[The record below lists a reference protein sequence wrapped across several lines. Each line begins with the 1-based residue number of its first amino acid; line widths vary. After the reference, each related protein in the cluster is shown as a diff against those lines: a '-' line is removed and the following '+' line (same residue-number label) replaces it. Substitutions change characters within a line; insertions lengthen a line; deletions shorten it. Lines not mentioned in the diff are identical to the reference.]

1 VAKMVV
7 YSCGY
12 RGDIL
17 PYVPIA
23 SQLSRR
29 GHDVTF
35 VVPAELHDMFAGE
48 PFRCVDADAGDLTP
62 TGLDRHAD
70 YVARWGRRFSGAMM
84 LRLYLGQLAIPRLDR
99 LVQAVDDELDG
110 ADLVVSHAATSLIA
124 RIACEQR
131 GLPWIVGD
139 LFPMLNPT
147 ASHRPLGGPSRRTP
161 NRTTGALNRLAWRSA
176 QGAPARWLSCE
187 QGFARYRAQ
196 HGLPTD
202 HGYVLQGRLSPHHN
216 VGLVSPHYYP
226 PAPDWPDTYRMV
238 GFTPWTSTDETLPDD
253 VKEFIAGG
261 DAPVL
266 VMLGS
271 AGAGAHRDLLP
282 GIATALDRLGLRGV
296 YLTST
301 ADRALA
307 LADRPG
313 VWPYVPLRP
322 LLPHVRAVVHSG
334 AHGRNS
340 LALAAGKPSVVVPQ
354 LFDQEWHGR
363 RQASLGT
370 GILVNRRQTPTRLER
385 AIERVITDDSYTR
398 RAQEMAAVLDEEDG
412 TTIACDQIEE
422 FLNR

>member
-1 VAKMVV
+1 MAKVVV

-62 TGLDRHAD
+62 AGLDRHAH

-147 ASHRPLGGPSRRTP
+147 ASHRPLGRPR
-161 NRTTGALNRLAWRSA
+161 
-176 QGAPARWLSCE
+176 
-187 QGFARYRAQ
+187 
-196 HGLPTD
+196 
-202 HGYVLQGRLSPHHN
+202 
-216 VGLVSPHYYP
+216 
-226 PAPDWPDTYRMV
+226 
-238 GFTPWTSTDETLPDD
+238 
-253 VKEFIAGG
+253 
-261 DAPVL
+261 
-266 VMLGS
+266 GS
-271 AGAGAHRDLLP
+271 
-282 GIATALDRLGLRGV
+282 
-296 YLTST
+296 
-301 ADRALA
+301 
-307 LADRPG
+307 
-313 VWPYVPLRP
+313 
-322 LLPHVRAVVHSG
+322 
-334 AHGRNS
+334 
-340 LALAAGKPSVVVPQ
+340 
-354 LFDQEWHGR
+354 
-363 RQASLGT
+363 
-370 GILVNRRQTPTRLER
+370 
-385 AIERVITDDSYTR
+385 
-398 RAQEMAAVLDEEDG
+398 
-412 TTIACDQIEE
+412 
-422 FLNR
+422 